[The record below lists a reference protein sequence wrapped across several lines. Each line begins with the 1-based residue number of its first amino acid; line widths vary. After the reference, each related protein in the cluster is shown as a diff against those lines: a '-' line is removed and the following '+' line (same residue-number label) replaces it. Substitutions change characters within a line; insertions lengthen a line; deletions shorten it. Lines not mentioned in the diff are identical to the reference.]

1 MSLLKDINKVL
12 LRYRDNNTFA
22 SVASVQTCIIKMMA
36 KFSKKEFIWAVMVKL
51 ACEL

>member
-1 MSLLKDINKVL
+1 MSLLKDIL

-36 KFSKKEFIWAVMVKL
+36 KFSKKEFILSVMVKL